1 MKMKARLTCNMT
13 VGREVIPAGAEV
25 EIEEC
30 SCGGEEWAHYGAGA
44 VFLVDPGDFE
54 EIKN

>member
-1 MKMKARLTCNMT
+1 MKMRAKLTCNMI
-13 VGREVIPAGAEV
+13 VGREVVPAGAEV